1 MDYIDVTIDGKL
13 GRRGIRQINIDLWYS
28 REYWPEPP
36 RIVPELL
43 PGEEVYY
50 SVDGGVY
57 IVTKG

>member
-13 GRRGIRQINIDLWYS
+13 GRRRICQINIDFWYS
-28 REYWPEPP
+28 REHWPEPP

-50 SVDGGVY
+50 SIDGGVH